1 MVKTLRNI
9 MLEILSYVQ
18 NARKRFEFIE
28 LEPISAGDKV
38 LSIRN
43 TADTL
48 DQVSITED
56 GYVKVWDGSTEQNAI
71 RFNPSTGKAELLRSV
86 LKADLEIDSDLT
98 RSIGSSSRRPI
109 IPGAKVTGDLIFTA
123 GISIV
128 GRSYTGTL
136 TAVTETA
143 NTLKEEIGPSG
154 NKSILDPRRLLL
166 SASNPTG
173 SLVTL
178 YITIRVLY
186 HDGTEAD
193 LDSITVAE
201 GGSVSNTYLESD
213 FSTVIAEAKAITAIR
228 IYAYCSATPAAGYEP
243 SYQITEFRAYQ
254 L

>member
-1 MVKTLRNI
+1 

-28 LEPISAGDKV
+28 LEPVSAGDKV

-56 GYVKVWDGSTEQNAI
+56 GYVKVWDGSAERNAI
-71 RFNPSTGKAELLRSV
+71 RFNPSTGKAELLRPV
-86 LKADLEIDSDLT
+86 LASDLEIDSDLA
-98 RSIGSSSRRPI
+98 RSIGSSTRRPI
-109 IPGAKVTGDLIFTA
+109 LPGAKVTGELIFAA

-128 GRSYTGTL
+128 GRSYSGTP
-136 TAVTETA
+136 TTVTET
-143 NTLKEEIGPSG
+143 TEVLKEEIGPSG
-154 NKSILDPRRLLL
+154 NKSILDPRRLLV
-166 SASNPTG
+166 SATNPTG
-173 SLVTL
+173 SGVSLN
-178 YITIRVLY
+178 IIIRVLY

-228 IYAYCSATPAAGYEP
+228 IYAYCSATPAAGSEP
-243 SYQITEFRAYQ
+243 SYQVTEFRAYQ